1 MTNTNVSNSAPSSIT
16 NQAILSHQPMG
27 LSEPVV
33 GEEYTAKS
41 NVISELTGE
50 YFCEQGDWPVVA
62 FSKSV
67 LADIPL
73 FKSYASDSSIIA
85 EFSPPTEYDNYN
97 VIIFSD
103 DQPPIFHL
111 IFSYSD
117 EEGLDLRTFNLVDS
131 GVLFE
136 SHLELAVK
144 ALEANFMLISA
155 STKFSEEEK
164 EKYLNLVRA
173 DIDYIWNFIKQA
185 LVTPI
190 GYAYIE
196 AKVGVIDREIRNNSP
211 YYWQLLKDH
220 KVTDFTF
227 ITEK

>member
-1 MTNTNVSNSAPSSIT
+1 MTHTNSSNSAPSSIV

-27 LSEPVV
+27 LSETVV

-41 NVISELTGE
+41 NIINVLTGE
-50 YFCEQGDWPVVA
+50 YFCEQGDWPVVP

-67 LADIPL
+67 IADIPL
-73 FKSYASDSSIIA
+73 FKSYASDSAIIV

-164 EKYLNLVRA
+164 AEYLNLVRA

-196 AKVGVIDREIRNNSP
+196 AKVEVIDREVRNNSP